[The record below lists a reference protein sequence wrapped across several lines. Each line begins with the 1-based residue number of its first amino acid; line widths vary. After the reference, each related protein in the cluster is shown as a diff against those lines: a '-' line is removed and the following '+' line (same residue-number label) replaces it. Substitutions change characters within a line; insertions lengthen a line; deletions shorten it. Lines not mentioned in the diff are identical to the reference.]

1 MPLNQRSYGRTSP
14 AALLAYQTAAQ
25 LRVALGKLGFDPD
38 YDFPALHGD
47 TTVSEEPFVTF
58 GRCNI
63 DVVQRLIALLQ
74 AHSRPCTAS
83 GAPDPAAAPQGESGE

>member
-25 LRVALGKLGFDPD
+25 LRAALSTLGFEPD

-63 DVVQRLIALLQ
+63 EVVQRLIQLLQ
-74 AHSRPCTAS
+74 SRPQQCAALGGPEAAT
-83 GAPDPAAAPQGESGE
+83 GTQGDPGE

>member
-1 MPLNQRSYGRTSP
+1 MAPNQSSYGRTSP

-25 LRVALGKLGFDPD
+25 LRAALGRLGFEPD

-63 DVVQRLIALLQ
+63 DVVQRLIHLLQ
-74 AHSRPCTAS
+74 SRVQHCAEH
-83 GAPDPAAAPQGESGE
+83 GDAEAAATQGELGE